1 MNLKVIIKKLENKN
15 IRIRKINEVTN
26 DFDNIA
32 VLWVKNYHL
41 IKNIYTSIKR
51 DLNLKTGINLYE
63 K

>member
-32 VLWVKNYHL
+32 VFMGKNYHL

-51 DLNLKTGINLYE
+51 DLNIKTQFIFI
-63 K
+63 